1 MHFLLIPYALLSLI
15 FIVHFNTRREA
26 GARAGLVL
34 MASATLG
41 LIFMAILMRPASG
54 DSGRYYQYFLEL
66 GKMGL
71 QDALAY
77 RGTDPLYVLL
87 NWSASVLGQSQW
99 LLFGSTLM
107 VYVGVFVVAVRRLVG
122 LISTAILIMCYAAF
136 PYFVAYAANGLRQGL
151 SLVFLLM
158 AYVGFKQEKRTAWLW
173 LLLAPFWHSGA
184 WLAVIIAIF
193 HQLMVRFVRN
203 ERTRWKLVF
212 LILFVAV
219 TLSATGLNESVVS
232 QFSGLVTLQKS
243 QEIYFSDPNDVGY
256 RAGFRPDFLLFSLL
270 PLGVAWL
277 LRRRASTFS
286 YKGSGWWLSLY
297 LSLNVIYHLFAFAPF
312 ADRFAAFSWFLMP
325 LVIFLQIRETRNY
338 KWMTIFVAV
347 VVLVNIVMLQF
358 YTGNFIQ
365 APKGLG

>member
-1 MHFLLIPYALLSLI
+1 MHFLLIPYALLSFI

-34 MASATLG
+34 MAFATLG

-54 DSGRYYQYFLEL
+54 DSGRYYQYFIIL

-77 RGTDPLYVLL
+77 GETDPLYVLL
-87 NWSASVLGQSQW
+87 NWIASLLGQSQW
-99 LLFGSTLM
+99 VLFGSTLM
-107 VYVGVFVVAVRRLVG
+107 VYAGVFLMAIHRLVG
-122 LISTAILIMCYAAF
+122 LIGGAILIMCYSAF

-151 SLVFLLM
+151 ALVFLLM
-158 AYVGFKQEKRTAWLW
+158 AYVSFKQERRTAGIW

-193 HQLMVRFVRN
+193 HQLMVRFVKN

-212 LILFVAV
+212 LVLFAAVA
-219 TLSATGLNESVVS
+219 LSAIGLNESMVS
-232 QFSGLVTLQKS
+232 QFSSLATIQKS
-243 QEIYFSDPNDVGY
+243 QEIYFSDPNAVSY

-277 LRRRASTFS
+277 LRRRAPIFS
-286 YKGSGWWLSLY
+286 YKGSGWWLSIY
-297 LSLNVIYHLFAFAPF
+297 LSLNVVYHLFAFAPF

-325 LVIFLQIRETRNY
+325 LVVFLQIRETRNY
-338 KWMTIFVAV
+338 KSMTIFVV
-347 VVLVNIVMLQF
+347 VVLLVNLIMLQF

-365 APKGLG
+365 IPTGLM